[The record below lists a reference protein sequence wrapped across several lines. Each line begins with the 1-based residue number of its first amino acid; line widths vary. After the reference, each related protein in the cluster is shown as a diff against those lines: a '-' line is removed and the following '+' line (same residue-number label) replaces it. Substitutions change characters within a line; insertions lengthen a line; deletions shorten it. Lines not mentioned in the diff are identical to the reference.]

1 METIADYRLIRSL
14 GAGSHGEFFL
24 AEPPGRLGLDA
35 EFVAVKVMAG
45 QTQDDAFRRATR
57 ELRHFASVKSPYLV
71 ALYDAGQEGGRFF
84 YAAEYL
90 PLGSLA
96 TPAKPLDRGQTLRA
110 VADAARA
117 AHVLHEAGT
126 VHRSIKPANILITET
141 GGKLADL
148 GLAQELAPGMTVTG
162 MGPIGSVEY
171 IDPAILSGDRAGRPS
186 DLWSLGVTLHRA
198 ITGTGVYG
206 ELPETEP
213 LVAIRKVL
221 STDPVLS
228 DSLTPAERELVGSAP
243 GQGRRGPTGDRA
255 RGGRPHRRADL
266 TRASSVP
273 GGPPATVLVS

>member
-1 METIADYRLIRSL
+1 MDKIADYRLVRSL

-24 AEPPGRLGLDA
+24 AEPPPRLGLDA

-45 QTQDDAFRRATR
+45 QTPDDAFRRATR
-57 ELRHFASVKSPYLV
+57 ELRLFAQVVSPHLV

-96 TPAKPLDRGQTLRA
+96 SPSRPLDRGQTLRA

-117 AHVLHEAGT
+117 AHVLHEHGI
-126 VHRSIKPANILITET
+126 VHRSIKPANILITEE

-148 GLAQELAPGMTVTG
+148 GLAQVLAPGMTVTG

-171 IDPAILSGDRAGRPS
+171 IDPAILSGERAGRPS
-186 DLWSLGVTLHRA
+186 DLWSIGVTLHRA
-198 ITGTGVYG
+198 ITGEGVYG

-221 STDPVLS
+221 SSDPVLS
-228 DSLTPAERELVGSAP
+228 DRLSPEERELITALLAP
-243 GQGRRGPTGDRA
+243 DPADR
-255 RGGRPHRRADL
+255 
-266 TRASSVP
+266 
-273 GGPPATVLVS
+273 PATAAEVADRIEALI

>member
-1 METIADYRLIRSL
+1 MAVQFEADSEGACMETIADYRLIRSL

-24 AEPPGRLGLDA
+24 AEPPARLGLDT

-57 ELRHFASVKSPYLV
+57 ELRLFAQVKSPYLV
-71 ALYDAGQEGGRFF
+71 LLYDAGQEGGRFF

-96 TPAKPLDRGQTLRA
+96 SPAKPLDRGQTLRA

-117 AHVLHEAGT
+117 AHVLHEAGIA
-126 VHRSIKPANILITET
+126 HRSIKPANILITET
-141 GGKLADL
+141 GGKLSDL
-148 GLAQELAPGMTVTG
+148 GLAQVLAPGMTVTG

-171 IDPAILSGDRAGRPS
+171 IDPAILSGDRAGRAS

-198 ITGTGVYG
+198 ITGVGVYG

-221 STDPVLS
+221 SSDPVLS
-228 DSLTPAERELVGSAP
+228 ETLSPTERELVAQLLAP
-243 GQGRRGPTGDRA
+243 DAADR
-255 RGGRPHRRADL
+255 
-266 TRASSVP
+266 
-273 GGPPATVLVS
+273 PATALEVAERIDGLI

>member
-1 METIADYRLIRSL
+1 METIADYRLTRSL

-24 AEPPGRLGLDA
+24 AEPPARLGLDA

-45 QTQDDAFRRATR
+45 QTQEDAFRRATR
-57 ELRHFASVKSPYLV
+57 ELRLFASVKSPFLV

-96 TPAKPLDRGQTLRA
+96 SPARPLDRGETLRA

-117 AHVLHEAGT
+117 AHVLHEAGIA
-126 VHRSIKPANILITET
+126 HRSIKPANILITET
-141 GGKLADL
+141 GGKLSDL
-148 GLAQELAPGMTVTG
+148 GLAQVLAPGMTVTG

-171 IDPAILSGDRAGRPS
+171 IDPAILSGERAGRPS

-228 DSLTPAERELVGSAP
+228 DALSPVERELVGQLLAP
-243 GQGRRGPTGDRA
+243 DAADR
-255 RGGRPHRRADL
+255 
-266 TRASSVP
+266 
-273 GGPPATVLVS
+273 PATALEVADRIDALI

>member
-24 AEPPGRLGLDA
+24 AEPPARLGLDA

-57 ELRHFASVKSPYLV
+57 ELRLFASVKSPYLV

-96 TPAKPLDRGQTLRA
+96 APSKPLDRAQTLRA

-117 AHVLHEAGT
+117 AHVLHEAGIA
-126 VHRSIKPANILITET
+126 HRSIKPANILITET

-148 GLAQELAPGMTVTG
+148 GLAQVLAPGMTVTG

-171 IDPAILSGDRAGRPS
+171 IDPAILSGDRAGRAS

-221 STDPVLS
+221 SSDPVLS
-228 DSLTPAERELVGSAP
+228 DALSPVERELVGQLLA
-243 GQGRRGPTGDRA
+243 TDAADR
-255 RGGRPHRRADL
+255 
-266 TRASSVP
+266 
-273 GGPPATVLVS
+273 PATALEVADRIDALI